1 MSAYS
6 KMSNPAV
13 SASLPSVKW
22 MSAQEYQKLPWHLQI
37 SDDNLPL
44 EDPPIDMDEAAIV
57 KYLKDIGLCRRGI
70 DNHSFL
76 PDSEKLNWGEDGER
90 GYFCNNLKSDNAVAM
105 IEGVQRAP
113 NAVKKHLAAETRA
126 LQEQIIERRLQERSR
141 AAADKSSAHQSA
153 GLNSVDL
160 RYAWLVRVD
169 FHGLHVPFYK
179 AAGAVLVL
187 ANFTDAVL
195 LNADFD
201 TATCGHACFD
211 RASMRYSCFNH
222 CHFVGCSFRGAF
234 LAMNE
239 CVGANFY
246 MADMRDATITA
257 SNLSE
262 SSLNKIRVRPLRPPA
277 QRDLGM
283 QVAWRSHA
291 VASASLPALMAQLGV
306 DNDNEDDE
314 GDDDDDDDDDGSDG
328 NAAEEDEAAQQTPVG
343 RAMAA
348 VGSRM
353 SVLASAAAKIIVECE
368 SLRAEVLE
376 RISGLETALQQGEA
390 VVAMAQRFDG
400 RRGAARHVHAYV

>member
-1 MSAYS
+1 
-6 KMSNPAV
+6 
-13 SASLPSVKW
+13 
-22 MSAQEYQKLPWHLQI
+22 MSAQEYQKLHWHEKL
-37 SDDNLPL
+37 SDDVLPV

-57 KYLKDIGLCRRGI
+57 KYLKGIGLCRRGI

-76 PDSEKLNWGEDGER
+76 PDSEKLNWAEDGER
-90 GYFCNNLKSDNAVAM
+90 GYFCNNLKSDHAM
-105 IEGVQRAP
+105 RMIRGVSHAP

-126 LQEQIIERRLQERSR
+126 LQKQSIERRKQERPS
-141 AAADKSSAHQSA
+141 DM
-153 GLNSVDL
+153 
-160 RYAWLVRVD
+160 RYAWLVQTD
-169 FHGLHVPFYK
+169 FHGLRVPFQK
-179 AAGAVLVL
+179 ATGAVLL
-187 ANFTDAVL
+187 RANFTDAKL
-195 LNADFD
+195 KYADFD
-201 TATCGHACFD
+201 TARCRHACFD
-211 RASMRYSCFNH
+211 RASISYSCFNH
-222 CHFVGCSFRGAF
+222 GHFVGCSFRGASWN
-234 LAMNE
+234 MNE

-262 SSLNKIRVRPLRPPA
+262 SSLNNIRVRPLRPPA

-306 DNDNEDDE
+306 DNDNEDD
-314 GDDDDDDDDDGSDG
+314 DNGSDG
-328 NAAEEDEAAQQTPVG
+328 NAAEEDEAAQQTPVV

-390 VVAMAQRFDG
+390 VVAMAQRFDE
-400 RRGAARHVHAYV
+400 RRGAAHHVHACVEMFMYMYKYDIYVYMYRYKGR